1 MSHIIWVITGPMAM
15 DHGWLDDYDSD
26 YGLWTMDHMG
36 QVTWRHGWPKPVGKD
51 TGLEASLASP
61 NLGHCDCACFPE
73 LAGKCAR
80 PNLNGQQR
88 SICQVGSQWFNYWS
102 GFRCLPNSNASQ
114 TPPQKA
120 QMAPVPRLYW
130 LYWLDST
137 VLNDSI
143 CSTLLQIGD
152 GRMVCSGLGLV
163 PLLRTN
169 NN

>member
-120 QMAPVPRLYW
+120 QMALSQGSTGST
-130 LYWLDST
+130 DS
-137 VLNDSI
+137 DSI
-143 CSTLLQIGD
+143 CSTYYY
-152 GRMVCSGLGLV
+152 CYFGLWLEV
-163 PLLRTN
+163 IHP
-169 NN
+169 